1 MGKNTMKTNRV
12 AVLMMM
18 MLGFVQIL
26 ETEAIG
32 FPCLVLCAI
41 ECIPKQ
47 PYASCFISCISK
59 CPSSNSASNCART
72 CGVNK
77 SITINIDALGNIT
90 SMTDSCLDKC
100 LTLQ

>member
-1 MGKNTMKTNRV
+1 MKSSRV
-12 AVLMMM
+12 AVLMMI

-26 ETEAIG
+26 ETEAIS

-41 ECIPKQ
+41 ECIPKR
-47 PYASCFISCISK
+47 PYGSCFITCISK
-59 CPSSNSASNCART
+59 CPSSTSASNCARS

-77 SITINIDALGNIT
+77 TITIDIDALGNIT
-90 SMTDSCLDKC
+90 NMTDSCLDKC